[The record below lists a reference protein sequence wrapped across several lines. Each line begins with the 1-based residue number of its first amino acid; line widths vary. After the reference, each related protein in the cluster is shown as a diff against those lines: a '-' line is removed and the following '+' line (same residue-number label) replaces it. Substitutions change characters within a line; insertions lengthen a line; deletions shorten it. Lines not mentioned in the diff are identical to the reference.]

1 MFGTMASRIAMQVAF
16 LLSRSSNSKKGG
28 SIILEVVCGV
38 SNLPWQAVQTYSKKS
53 FLLIRFVTFCVAHR
67 ALRFGLQRLEIFK

>member
-1 MFGTMASRIAMQVAF
+1 MASRIAMQVAF

-28 SIILEVVCGV
+28 SII
-38 SNLPWQAVQTYSKKS
+38 SKKS

-67 ALRFGLQRLEIFK
+67 ALRFGLQRLQIFK